1 MCDNASSNNP
11 VSLIKFLEEKIVIIP
26 FLQRDYAQGRDNK
39 ETEVIRT
46 MFVDAICNSIIKNEP
61 LSLDFTYGEKKSD
74 EKRYYPVDG
83 QQRLMTLFLV
93 CAWFYRN
100 IKSDKNSK
108 EKRDGLYNALMNFH
122 FEARHEA
129 SDYLKALLD
138 DSVSDSSLIS
148 PEIWYR
154 SPSAECM
161 ARTYALIN
169 EKLSN
174 REVETGNLI
183 DNLNN
188 ITFFEISGDLPSDVF
203 IKMNARGR
211 KLSESEIFKA
221 AVIKEFPSENQD
233 KIFSSAYSAFF
244 EKLFDEYKDA
254 DKTDKDADKTDKDAD
269 KTDKAL
275 MRIIKSW
282 FYFLESQKKDGK
294 EAQKE
299 KPEKL
304 NWLSDYIPF
313 QEYKNIIKTE
323 PVTISALVNFFD
335 FCISEKEQKVDD
347 IVGKVLP
354 VRDRKELL
362 ELSPDIL
369 SALVVFF
376 INGNTKILDDLKKW
390 MRFACNIIDNT
401 DISDIRSGLLKE
413 IANADDFYSY
423 ILNFDCSKLKN
434 ASALQ
439 VQMEEEKE
447 KIAAVKNKKISVEK
461 IEEAENFSFAYG
473 AIRYLYKIYKNENG
487 ENQWEI
493 QWENFEKKF
502 LKFKDLFEVKA
513 DNLCNIPKEVIS
525 KFVWGVDQGDIQEK
539 FIYSMKIGKDFV
551 WREIFLLNGAKF
563 AEITDAILMEK
574 DVNTLKLKDDNISL
588 HKQLIAMIDNCCNND
603 ETIVRYRWYHRNKCY
618 YPFLYPR
625 NSSGSDWYLLDGARL
640 KDDSDKACHL
650 CLNNQLY
657 AALVNKDGVRPCCWK
672 WRPETKSYTLEEVQ
686 LIVKDSGF
694 VTQYRNSEG
703 KIEGYKGDKFYFS
716 YYGKF
721 YALAIRYDEYGSYI
735 SRIPIGENGNVDLS
749 DEAIWKGHEPVYIDC
764 CVDVQSNDGKYDE
777 DGIVDAVKKK
787 ADEIIK
793 KLSTEQGL

>member
-1 MCDNASSNNP
+1 MCDNALSNNP

-93 CAWFYRN
+93 CAWVYRKL
-100 IKSDKNSK
+100 KSNKNSK
-108 EKRDGLYNALMNFH
+108 EKRDGLYKALMNFH

-138 DSVSDSSLIS
+138 DSVQDSSLIS
-148 PEIWYR
+148 HEIWHR
-154 SPSAECM
+154 SPSAEGM

-174 REVETGNLI
+174 RDVETGNLI
-183 DNLNN
+183 DNLNS
-188 ITFFEISGDLPSDVF
+188 ITFFKISGDLPSDVF

-221 AVIKEFPSENQD
+221 SVIKEFPSENHD
-233 KIFSSAYSAFF
+233 KKFSSVYSTFF
-244 EKLFDEYKDA
+244 EKLFEEYN
-254 DKTDKDADKTDKDAD
+254 DAD

-275 MRIIKSW
+275 MRIIRSW
-282 FYFLESQKKDGK
+282 FCFLESQIKDEK
-294 EAQKE
+294 EVLEE
-299 KPEKL
+299 KPKKL

-313 QEYKNIIKTE
+313 QEYKNIIKTD
-323 PVTISALVNFFD
+323 PVAISALVNFFD
-335 FCISEKEQKVDD
+335 FCTSEKEQKVDD
-347 IVGKVLP
+347 TLRNVLP

-369 SALVVFF
+369 SALVAFF

-413 IANADDFYSY
+413 IAHADDYDSY
-423 ILNFDCSKLKN
+423 ILNFDCSKLKD

-439 VQMEEEKE
+439 AQMEEEKE
-447 KIAAVKNKKISVEK
+447 KIGAIKNKETISIEK

-473 AIRYLYKIYKNENG
+473 AIRYLYKDANWK
-487 ENQWEI
+487 NQWGS
-493 QWENFEKKF
+493 FEKKF
-502 LKFKDLFEVKA
+502 LKFKDLFEVNKE
-513 DNLCNIPKEVIS
+513 DGKLCNIPKEAIS
-525 KFVWGVDQGDIQEK
+525 KFVWGADQGNIQEK
-539 FIYSMKIGKDFV
+539 LIYSMKIGKDFV
-551 WREIFLLNGAKF
+551 WREIFLNGVKF

-603 ETIVRYRWYHRNKCY
+603 ETIVRYRWYHRNQGYY

-625 NSSGSDWYLLDGARL
+625 NSSGSDWYLLDGAWL
-640 KDDSDKACHL
+640 QDKYHL

-657 AALVNKDGVRPCCWK
+657 AALVNKDGVRPCFWK

-716 YYGKF
+716 YHGKF

-735 SRIPIGENGNVDLS
+735 SRIPIGENGNVNLS
-749 DEAIWKGHEPVYIDC
+749 DEAIWRGHEPVYIDC
-764 CVDVQSNDGKYDE
+764 CIDVQSNDGKYDK
-777 DGIVDAVKKK
+777 DDIVAAIKTK

-793 KLSTEQGL
+793 KLSTE